1 MIFIFL
7 ISSFLGLVT
16 GHIYQKLNVKFEW
29 DRLFQISE
37 IINWGYTKSGQK
49 RIRFS
54 FKNLIYRSNYVKLIL
69 YRTNSI
75 YVCTPGKHTVLY
87 STFHRSGVIEKARPS
102 TVSRGILNLML
113 TIIVL
118 IHICLSPINR
128 IGTSLRN
135 GNYPICLMI
144 NVKRKRKEEGSPL
157 GIKFCCLYFFS
168 QKIERWIDI
177 FFYWICIRRDWRG
190 SNPQLP
196 PWQGGALTNWT
207 TIPSKY
213 HNHNKVYIFLWF
225 HSNPFNLFRLN
236 LD

>member
-1 MIFIFL
+1 M
-7 ISSFLGLVT
+7 
-16 GHIYQKLNVKFEW
+16 LN
-29 DRLFQISE
+29 
-37 IINWGYTKSGQK
+37 
-49 RIRFS
+49 
-54 FKNLIYRSNYVKLIL
+54 VKLIL

-144 NVKRKRKEEGSPL
+144 NLKRKRKEE
-157 GIKFCCLYFFS
+157 KRDR
-168 QKIERWIDI
+168 RWELNSAV
-177 FFYWICIRRDWRG
+177 CT
-190 SNPQLP
+190 S
-196 PWQGGALTNWT
+196 
-207 TIPSKY
+207 
-213 HNHNKVYIFLWF
+213 F
-225 HSNPFNLFRLN
+225 HKK
-236 LD
+236 